1 MALVGQPDPAIHRRR
16 IRSEL
21 RKARESAGLTQR
33 DVAGEM
39 DWSLSKLIRIETG
52 AVSIATNDLRALL
65 NHYGMTDSARV
76 NDLVQIAR
84 ASRERSWWSSFKE
97 VASPEY
103 VAYLGYESSASII
116 RNFEPLLIP
125 GLLQTEEYAREVIS
139 TFGGQDTRSVDALV
153 DLRMERQELL
163 SREAPPT
170 LHFILDE
177 AVVRRVV
184 GGPAVMR
191 RQLLKLLETGQ
202 HDNIIIRIIPFTVGM
217 YPRLRVPYVLFEFPE
232 ANDED
237 VLYIENPQGEM
248 LIRENSPEEEEAMT
262 PIVYLG
268 VFWQLEQIGRRGQ
281 ATGIIEDALAGLAG
295 LEEESAPPLEA

>member
-33 DVAGEM
+33 DVAREM

-139 TFGGQDTRSVDALV
+139 TFGGQDARSADALV

-202 HDNIIIRIIPFTVGM
+202 HDNVTIRIIPFTVGM